1 MIIKMSSTIK
11 SWQHWH
17 ITAFTPFDN
26 DTHRTS
32 QWKMSWFICAELMI
46 KQINP
51 LLGLAK
57 ITSFFFVCRTF
68 MTTRQVMFMLVAVMM
83 MLLVLAPYMLKGLIL
98 ESQGL
103 ATQLVC
109 HKQDILSRKSFIV
122 WPSVPPLI
130 SLWTKLFTKK
140 STYLAVHSRK
150 MSIIHTFMKICLTI
164 TRTCISWSKFLQW
177 FFEMFVSPCNYIVAI
192 SSPL

>member
-140 STYLAVHSRK
+140 VLSRPFK
-150 MSIIHTFMKICLTI
+150 ENEYNSHFYENLPDNHENMHFLKQIFCNDFLKCLYHRAIIL
-164 TRTCISWSKFLQW
+164 
-177 FFEMFVSPCNYIVAI
+177 
-192 SSPL
+192 